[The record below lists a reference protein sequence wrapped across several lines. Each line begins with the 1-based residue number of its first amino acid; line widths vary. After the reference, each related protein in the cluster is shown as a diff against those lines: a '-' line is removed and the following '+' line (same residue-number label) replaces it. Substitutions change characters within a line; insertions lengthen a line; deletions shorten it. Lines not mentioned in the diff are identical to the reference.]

1 MLDVEVFFPLLF
13 LQHFGRG
20 LVICG
25 DLSCGSISARGQLA
39 IKIYSYHI
47 FTQVFVLKYGEGN
60 LQILHFNFQYFILF

>member
-25 DLSCGSISARGQLA
+25 DLSCRSISARGQLA
-39 IKIYSYHI
+39 IKIYSYKI
-47 FTQVFVLKYGEGN
+47 FTQVFFPCNIGWGD
-60 LQILHFNFQYFILF
+60 LQTLQL